1 MKRLTLSVLALVLA
15 TAAFAPTAHA
25 SRHSQASTPQELGEG
40 TSLVDFIR
48 HNREARQK

>member
-25 SRHSQASTPQELGEG
+25 SHSQVSTRQELGEG
-40 TSLVDFIR
+40 TSLVDFVR
-48 HNREARQK
+48 SNREARQK